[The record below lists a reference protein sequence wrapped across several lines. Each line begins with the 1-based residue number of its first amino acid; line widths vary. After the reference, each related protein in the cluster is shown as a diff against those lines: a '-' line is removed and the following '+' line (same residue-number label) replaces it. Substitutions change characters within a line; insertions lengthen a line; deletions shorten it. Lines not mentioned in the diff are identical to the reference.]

1 MWAGRAANKR
11 ARSTERVRGSLL
23 KRSSVRK
30 LASFHLLRFAPNS
43 LSFRSSIDGKSIKVV
58 HPPPERVRSEPRRGS
73 RSREEEYSSAPFE
86 IDGFEARAFR
96 SLEFSRK
103 FRGSRDQTSEESLV
117 SHGTLPPPIAT
128 SRLSLSRSVLFLS
141 REGEGGGVSGVQ
153 RLNDRIPRPSNRVFA
168 GSVCRLSTN

>member
-58 HPPPERVRSEPRRGS
+58 HPPPERVRCDEDRDREKKNIRVPPS
-73 RSREEEYSSAPFE
+73 RS
-86 IDGFEARAFR
+86 IDSRLELFEASNFQENLGGAEIKRAKKAS
-96 SLEFSRK
+96 SLTVRC
-103 FRGSRDQTSEESLV
+103 L
-117 SHGTLPPPIAT
+117 LL
-128 SRLSLSRSVLFLS
+128 SRLCDCPSLVLFLS

>member
-73 RSREEEYSSAPFE
+73 RSREEEYSSAPSE
-86 IDGFEARAFR
+86 IDRFEARAFEASNFQENLGGAEIKR
-96 SLEFSRK
+96 AKKASSLTVRCFLLSRL
-103 FRGSRDQTSEESLV
+103 RDCPSLV
-117 SHGTLPPPIAT
+117 PFYS
-128 SRLSLSRSVLFLS
+128 F
-141 REGEGGGVSGVQ
+141 REKEKEEVY
-153 RLNDRIPRPSNRVFA
+153 REYRD
-168 GSVCRLSTN
+168 

>member
-58 HPPPERVRSEPRRGS
+58 HPPPERVRCDEDRDREKKNIRVPPS
-73 RSREEEYSSAPFE
+73 RS
-86 IDGFEARAFR
+86 IDSRLELFEASNFQENLGGAQIKRAKKAS
-96 SLEFSRK
+96 SLTVRCFLLSRL
-103 FRGSRDQTSEESLV
+103 RDCPSLV
-117 SHGTLPPPIAT
+117 PFYS
-128 SRLSLSRSVLFLS
+128 F
-141 REGEGGGVSGVQ
+141 REKEKEEVY
-153 RLNDRIPRPSNRVFA
+153 REYRD
-168 GSVCRLSTN
+168 

>member
-73 RSREEEYSSAPFE
+73 REEEYSSAPFE
-86 IDGFEARAFR
+86 IDRFEARAFR

-117 SHGTLPPPIAT
+117 SHGTLLPPIAT
-128 SRLSLSRSVLFLS
+128 SRLCPSLVPFYSF
-141 REGEGGGVSGVQ
+141 REKEKEEVY
-153 RLNDRIPRPSNRVFA
+153 REYRD
-168 GSVCRLSTN
+168 